1 MSVGFAVRHCT
12 CDLIVKNAFESSLLE
27 SDRCV
32 RSLKDDSTAVLN

>member
-1 MSVGFAVRHCT
+1 MTEVFAVRYCT

-32 RSLKDDSTAVLN
+32 RSLRDDSTAVLN